1 MSTAAAANAIRNSAM
16 TPTRMFFR
24 TSQTIPSMAHA
35 RTVFK
40 ALGEYGDMIEYKFL
54 RCPETRQYLSYG
66 FVVYKNNE
74 DAQKAASQRF
84 IKVPSDMFE
93 KPCEVKIEKSVKNR
107 G

>member
-16 TPTRMFFR
+16 TPTRMFFK

-54 RCPETRQYLSYG
+54 RVRSWIGNGGVIDWFKETQLLCM
-66 FVVYKNNE
+66 
-74 DAQKAASQRF
+74 F
-84 IKVPSDMFE
+84 IVS
-93 KPCEVKIEKSVKNR
+93 
-107 G
+107 

>member
-54 RCPETRQYLSYG
+54 RVRSWAGNGDWNWLKRLNFIYL
-66 FVVYKNNE
+66 
-74 DAQKAASQRF
+74 F
-84 IKVPSDMFE
+84 IVS
-93 KPCEVKIEKSVKNR
+93 
-107 G
+107 

>member
-54 RCPETRQYLSYG
+54 RVRSWTSNGNLNWLKDSTLYICL
-66 FVVYKNNE
+66 
-74 DAQKAASQRF
+74 
-84 IKVPSDMFE
+84 
-93 KPCEVKIEKSVKNR
+93 
-107 G
+107 

>member
-1 MSTAAAANAIRNSAM
+1 MIPFIIVPIKYTTSSLAGKKSVIYAGLDNCSNLPISFSFSKMSTAAAANTIRNSAM

-54 RCPETRQYLSYG
+54 RVRSYTWQMG
-66 FVVYKNNE
+66 
-74 DAQKAASQRF
+74 
-84 IKVPSDMFE
+84 
-93 KPCEVKIEKSVKNR
+93 
-107 G
+107 